1 MVCVLLSH
9 LIYNCFLEIMSDLI
23 TRVLLVEDEEDA
35 REILEFYLDTIFDEV
50 EIACDG
56 QEGLDLYTKS
66 YEENKAFDL
75 VLTDIK
81 MPNKDGLSMI
91 DDITALNENQKFII
105 VSAYKDEEYLFR
117 SIGLNVISYFV
128 KPLEVKNIMEMLKKV
143 KTKVLEDKSKQEV
156 QVELINLNETYSF
169 NTKTNLLYKGEEL
182 INLSKKETLLIQAL
196 ITNIKEIKTKEFL
209 KEFIWNDDKTSD
221 ATMRTVIKRVKDKV
235 VDDDF
240 IVSKK
245 GLGYIIE

>member
-1 MVCVLLSH
+1 MS
-9 LIYNCFLEIMSDLI
+9 EII

-35 REILEFYLDTIFDEV
+35 REILSFYLETIFDEV

-56 QEGLDLYTKS
+56 EQGLELYKKYHS
-66 YEENKAFDL
+66 ENKTFDL

-91 DDITALNENQKFII
+91 DDITSLNENQKFII

-128 KPLEVKNIMEMLKKV
+128 KPLEVKNMMELLKKV
-143 KTKVLEDKSKQEV
+143 KSKVLEDKSNIEPKIET
-156 QVELINLNETYSF
+156 LNLNSTYSF
-169 NTKTNLLYKGEEL
+169 NTKTNLLYKGDEL
-182 INLSKKETLLIQAL
+182 VDLSKKETLLVQAL
-196 ITNIKEIKTKEFL
+196 VTNIKEIKTKEFL
-209 KEFIWNDDKTSD
+209 KEFIWNDVKSSD
-221 ATMRTVIKRVKDKV
+221 ATLRTVIKRVKDKIA
-235 VDDDF
+235 DNDF

>member
-1 MVCVLLSH
+1 M
-9 LIYNCFLEIMSDLI
+9 NDLI

-35 REILEFYLDTIFDEV
+35 REILSFYLDTIFDEV
-50 EIACDG
+50 EIAEDG
-56 QEGLDLYTKS
+56 QIGFDKYKNSL
-66 YEENKAFDL
+66 EENKAFDL

-91 DDITALNENQKFII
+91 EDITDLNDNQKFII
-105 VSAYKDEEYLFR
+105 VSAFKDEEYLFK

-128 KPLEVKNIMEMLKKV
+128 KPLEVKNIMEILKKV
-143 KTKVLEDKSKQEV
+143 KTKVLEDKSKVE
-156 QVELINLNETYSF
+156 VELEVINLNKTYSF
-169 NTKTNLLYKGEEL
+169 NTKTNLLYKGENL
-182 INLSKKETLLIQAL
+182 ISLSKKEILLLQAL
-196 ITNIKEIKTKEFL
+196 TSNIKEIKTKEFL
-209 KEFIWNDDKTSD
+209 KEFIWSDVKTSD

-235 VDDDF
+235 HDDDF